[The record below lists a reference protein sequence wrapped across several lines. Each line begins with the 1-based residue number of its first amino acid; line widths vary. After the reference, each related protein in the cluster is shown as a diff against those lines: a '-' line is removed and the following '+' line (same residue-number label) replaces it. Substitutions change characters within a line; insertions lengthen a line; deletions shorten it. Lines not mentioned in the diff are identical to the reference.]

1 MIPLTDKENKPYHKR
16 KLVIYAKKNSILIIM
31 IKSKIQKIQK
41 IQKKY
46 IEFLVPIKNAKK
58 DNCKI
63 KFIAS
68 LRFISSSLSN
78 LVDNLSDTLH
88 SDKCIDCKSYL
99 DFMLIKDDQL
109 VYRCFECK

>member
-41 IQKKY
+41 KY
-46 IEFLVPIKNAKK
+46 REFLVPIKNAKK
-58 DNCKI
+58 DKCKI
-63 KFIAS
+63 K
-68 LRFISSSLSN
+68 FISSSLSN